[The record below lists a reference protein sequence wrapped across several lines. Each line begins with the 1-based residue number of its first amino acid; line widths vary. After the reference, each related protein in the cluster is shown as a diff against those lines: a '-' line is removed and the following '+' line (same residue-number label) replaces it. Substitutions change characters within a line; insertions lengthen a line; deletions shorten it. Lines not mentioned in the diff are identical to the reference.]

1 MMVGGTSASVFSVS
15 RCQPREQCV
24 YADLR
29 VPGLRAELYTRHG
42 IAGHAINT
50 TSVHPSWH
58 STGITKA
65 AEPQLAKYGII
76 PDPPTNVTD
85 LIVEQV
91 LAGRSGRIHVPK
103 DQIRYENVRSWPLWV
118 QDVLA
123 GYPWKRGDRESGF
136 RFGDEDGLGQEGI
149 KVD

>member
-1 MMVGGTSASVFSVS
+1 MTVS
-15 RCQPREQCV
+15 PISDFRSSPSR
-24 YADLR
+24 ANTRL
-29 VPGLRAELYTRHG
+29 PGLRAELFTRHG
-42 IAGHAINT
+42 PAGHSICT

-65 AEPQLAKYGII
+65 AEPMLNKYGIY
-76 PDPPTNVTD
+76 PDPASNVTD

-91 LAGRSGRIHVPK
+91 LAGRSGQIFVPK
-103 DQIRYENVRSWPLWV
+103 DQVRYKNARSWPLWL

-123 GYPWKRGDRESGF
+123 GYPWRASTNDGGF